1 MNRVSLF
8 LTEREAP
15 LTSGSGWDRAVEAGE
30 KLTGGGMGA
39 DHEGVTALHLPS
51 QWGTLPSLGPPA
63 PSMALRSG
71 HVVQKMTRAEEEEA
85 LYAALKRDLEEA
97 WRQIRREWEW

>member
-1 MNRVSLF
+1 
-8 LTEREAP
+8 
-15 LTSGSGWDRAVEAGE
+15 
-30 KLTGGGMGA
+30 
-39 DHEGVTALHLPS
+39 
-51 QWGTLPSLGPPA
+51 
-63 PSMALRSG
+63 MALESG

>member
-1 MNRVSLF
+1 
-8 LTEREAP
+8 
-15 LTSGSGWDRAVEAGE
+15 
-30 KLTGGGMGA
+30 MGA

-71 HVVQKMTRAEEEEA
+71 HVAAGRRGKAWPCAWWREPLVHMEDVVPVEEQAAMWQRLWEA
-85 LYAALKRDLEEA
+85 YWD
-97 WRQIRREWEW
+97 